1 MQSFSVEVADEVGQR
16 LTRLAAEHGLDL
28 GETLRQAVE
37 ERVEELEDY
46 YAVRE
51 RLGRPHRRVTDAE
64 AWAGLEREG

>member
-16 LTRLAAEHGLDL
+16 LTRLAAEHGLDV
-28 GETLRQAVE
+28 GETLRQA
-37 ERVEELEDY
+37 VEELEDY